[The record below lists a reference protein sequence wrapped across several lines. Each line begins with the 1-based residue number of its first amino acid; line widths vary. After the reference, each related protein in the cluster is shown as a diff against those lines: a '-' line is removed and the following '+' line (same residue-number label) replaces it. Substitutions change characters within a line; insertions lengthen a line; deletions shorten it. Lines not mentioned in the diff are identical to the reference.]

1 MKDGRGWGIRWG
13 AAALGWIVASAA
25 GVLLSFAFRFLYG
38 LIVEPPA
45 ERGEFTATIVAVS
58 LVSGFVAYLLG
69 GYVAGRVAGTSGG
82 LNGAMAAVLGLAVGL
97 VLTTVLAA
105 FGVLFSEG
113 VTVPPAGFG
122 FAGAALLAGLLLFLA
137 NLMGGYVGGKL
148 GEPPGA

>member
-1 MKDGRGWGIRWG
+1 MKDSRGRGVRWG

-25 GVLLSFAFRFLYG
+25 GVLLSSAFRFLYG
-38 LIVEPPA
+38 LIVGPQA

-69 GYVAGRVAGTSGG
+69 GYVAGRIAGTSGG

>member
-1 MKDGRGWGIRWG
+1 VKDGRGWGIRWG
-13 AAALGWIVASAA
+13 AAALGWLVASAA

-113 VTVPPAGFG
+113 VIVPPAGFG

>member
-13 AAALGWIVASAA
+13 AAALGWLVASAA

-113 VTVPPAGFG
+113 VIVPPAGFG

>member
-148 GEPPGA
+148 GEPPSA

>member
-1 MKDGRGWGIRWG
+1 VEDARGRGVRWG

-25 GVLLSFAFRFLYG
+25 GVLLSSAFRFLYG
-38 LIVEPPA
+38 LIVGPPA

-69 GYVAGRVAGTSGG
+69 GYVAGKVAGTSGG

>member
-25 GVLLSFAFRFLYG
+25 GMLLSSAFRFLYG

>member
-1 MKDGRGWGIRWG
+1 LGRGG
-13 AAALGWIVASAA
+13 A
-25 GVLLSFAFRFLYG
+25 G
-38 LIVEPPA
+38 LD
-45 ERGEFTATIVAVS
+45 RGQ
-58 LVSGFVAYLLG
+58 
-69 GYVAGRVAGTSGG
+69 RRRG

>member
-1 MKDGRGWGIRWG
+1 VKDGRGWGIRWG

>member
-1 MKDGRGWGIRWG
+1 MKDSCGRRVRWG

-113 VTVPPAGFG
+113 VIVPPAGFG

-148 GEPPGA
+148 GEPPSA

>member
-13 AAALGWIVASAA
+13 AAALGWLVASAA

-148 GEPPGA
+148 GEPPSA

>member
-1 MKDGRGWGIRWG
+1 MKNSRGRGVRWG
-13 AAALGWIVASAA
+13 AVALGWIVASAA
-25 GVLLSFAFRFLYG
+25 GVLLSLAFRFLYG
-38 LIVEPPA
+38 SVAGPPA
-45 ERGEFTATIVAVS
+45 ERGEFTAMIVAVS

-69 GYVAGRVAGTSGG
+69 GYVAGRVAGASGG
-82 LNGAMAAVLGLAVGL
+82 FNGAMTAVLGLAVGL
-97 VLTTVLAA
+97 VLTAVLAL

-148 GEPPGA
+148 GEPPDA

>member
-1 MKDGRGWGIRWG
+1 
-13 AAALGWIVASAA
+13 
-25 GVLLSFAFRFLYG
+25 LSSAFRFLYG

-113 VTVPPAGFG
+113 VIVPPAGFG

-148 GEPPGA
+148 GEPPSA

>member
-1 MKDGRGWGIRWG
+1 MKDRRGWGIRWD

-25 GVLLSFAFRFLYG
+25 GMLLSSAFRFLYG
-38 LIVEPPA
+38 LIVDPPA

-148 GEPPGA
+148 GEPPSA

>member
-1 MKDGRGWGIRWG
+1 MKDSRGWRIRWG

-25 GVLLSFAFRFLYG
+25 GVLLSSASRFLYG
-38 LIVEPPA
+38 LIVRPPS

-82 LNGAMAAVLGLAVGL
+82 LNGALATVFGLAVGL

>member
-1 MKDGRGWGIRWG
+1 MKSSRGGGIRWG
-13 AAALGWIVASAA
+13 AVALGWIVASAA
-25 GVLLSFAFRFLYG
+25 GVLLSPAFRFLYG
-38 LIVEPPA
+38 IVAGPPA
-45 ERGEFTATIVAVS
+45 ERGEFTATIVAIS

-69 GYVAGRVAGTSGG
+69 GYVAGRIAGASGG
-82 LNGAMAAVLGLAVGL
+82 GNGAMTAVLGLAVGL
-97 VLTTVLAA
+97 VLTAVLAL

-148 GEPPGA
+148 GEPPDA

>member
-1 MKDGRGWGIRWG
+1 LGRGG
-13 AAALGWIVASAA
+13 A
-25 GVLLSFAFRFLYG
+25 G
-38 LIVEPPA
+38 LD
-45 ERGEFTATIVAVS
+45 RGQ
-58 LVSGFVAYLLG
+58 
-69 GYVAGRVAGTSGG
+69 RRRG

-113 VTVPPAGFG
+113 VIVPPAGFG

>member
-113 VTVPPAGFG
+113 VIVPPAGFG

-148 GEPPGA
+148 GEPPSA

>member
-1 MKDGRGWGIRWG
+1 MKDSRGRGIRWG
-13 AAALGWIVASAA
+13 AAALGWIVASVA
-25 GVLLSFAFRFLYG
+25 GVPLSSAFRFLYG
-38 LIVEPPA
+38 LAVGPPA

-69 GYVAGRVAGTSGG
+69 GYAAGRVAGTSGG
-82 LNGAMAAVLGLAVGL
+82 INGAMAAVLGLAVGL

-122 FAGAALLAGLLLFLA
+122 FAGAALSAGLLLFLA

>member
-1 MKDGRGWGIRWG
+1 VKDGRGWGIRWG

-25 GVLLSFAFRFLYG
+25 GMLLSSAFRFLYG

-148 GEPPGA
+148 GEPPSA

>member
-1 MKDGRGWGIRWG
+1 VKDGRGWGIRWG

-25 GVLLSFAFRFLYG
+25 GMLLSSAFRFLYG

>member
-1 MKDGRGWGIRWG
+1 MKSSRGRGIRWG
-13 AAALGWIVASAA
+13 AVALGWIVASAA
-25 GVLLSFAFRFLYG
+25 GVLLSPAFRFLYG
-38 LIVEPPA
+38 TVAGPPA
-45 ERGEFTATIVAVS
+45 ERGEFTATIVAIS

-69 GYVAGRVAGTSGG
+69 GYVAGRIAGASGG
-82 LNGAMAAVLGLAVGL
+82 GNGAMTAVIGLAVGL
-97 VLTTVLAA
+97 VLTAVLAV

-148 GEPPGA
+148 GEPPDA

>member
-1 MKDGRGWGIRWG
+1 VKDGRGWGIRWG

-25 GVLLSFAFRFLYG
+25 GVLLSSAFRFLYG
-38 LIVEPPA
+38 LIVGSPS

-58 LVSGFVAYLLG
+58 LVSGFVSYLLG

>member
-1 MKDGRGWGIRWG
+1 VKDGRGWGIRWG

-113 VTVPPAGFG
+113 VIVPPAGFG

-148 GEPPGA
+148 GEPPSA